1 MEDQNA
7 ESQLDALVVCLMYV
21 AIAVLQPVSS
31 PHVSTH
37 SETLHCAGWAES
49 VEAMVHGI
57 NMPDGVWNPGDAIA
71 IDYIV
76 GATSV
81 TCPLENR
88 PVWPN
93 HRTNS
98 ICH

>member
-57 NMPDGVWNPGDAIA
+57 NMPEGVWESWGCYCNRLHCRCYIGDLP
-71 IDYIV
+71 
-76 GATSV
+76 S
-81 TCPLENR
+81 
-88 PVWPN
+88 
-93 HRTNS
+93 
-98 ICH
+98 